1 MHCHFCSEYIGLL
14 SIYGSY
20 CEYCKNLRRVLLL
33 YSKPLINTILGKHLS
48 NINLLEK
55 CDSNITIK
63 LGDCD
68 ISMLEHQ
75 IERLNDD

>member
-33 YSKPLINTILGKHLS
+33 YSKGLINTILGKHLS

-55 CDSNITIK
+55 PDPSITVK
-63 LGDCD
+63 LGNDD
-68 ISMLEHQ
+68 EMLKHQ
-75 IERLNDD
+75 LERLNDD

>member
-1 MHCHFCSEYIGLL
+1 MHCHFCGEYIWLL
-14 SIYGSY
+14 SLYGSY

-55 CDSNITIK
+55 PETNITIK
-63 LGDCD
+63 LGNDD
-68 ISMLEHQ
+68 EMLKHQ
-75 IERLNDD
+75 LDRLNDN

>member
-55 CDSNITIK
+55 PDPSITIK
-63 LGDCD
+63 LGDD
-68 ISMLEHQ
+68 ENTMLKHQ
-75 IERLNDD
+75 LERLNDD